1 MVCFTCHRDHDKTSA
16 RESRFFLD
24 ILVHVKRQKK
34 KGVKMSSVYWIFH
47 WEMPNLAVV
56 MLYRG
61 LAFLYLQKKKLGIRL
76 ARGYMVSFDRLPKIG
91 N

>member
-34 KGVKMSSVYWIFH
+34 KGVKMSSVLLDSSLGDA
-47 WEMPNLAVV
+47 ESRSSDVV
-56 MLYRG
+56 SRLG
-61 LAFLYLQKKKLGIRL
+61 VSVSPKKKLGIRL
-76 ARGYMVSFDRLPKIG
+76 ARRYMVGFDRLPKIG